1 MVAGELCKHPRI
13 NMQKSH
19 KWEQLVISG
28 HIDSTGGLFSH
39 RTDQFD
45 SLEDH
50 RTTRTQPVRLIAME
64 RVAERG
70 AEVQRTKLLLIC

>member
-1 MVAGELCKHPRI
+1 MVNGGGELCKHPRI

-45 SLEDH
+45 SLEDR
-50 RTTRTQPVRLIAME
+50 RTTRTQTVWLIAME
-64 RVAERG
+64 REEQKCR
-70 AEVQRTKLLLIC
+70 EQSSF